1 MKLKKWWVIAL
12 IMILPLLFIMGNLK
26 KKTIETA
33 ENNLKTI
40 NKYKNIKRVAL
51 TFDDGPSS
59 ECTPRLL
66 DILKKENVKAT
77 FFLVGKNIKENE
89 DIVIRMKNE
98 GHLIGNHTFNHSQL
112 TKLGFD
118 EAVEEINTT
127 NAWITNISGYTP
139 EYIRPP
145 FGSFTDELLSET
157 SMSVVMWNVDPL
169 DWKYKN
175 KDIVTDKILKNVKN
189 GDIILMHDIF
199 ESRLTVNLAPADT
212 KKAGTAYDLPI
223 LLSILAAAGEI
234 DAPPDNAL
242 FFGELSLT
250 GELRPVC
257 GALSMALAARD
268 AGFKTVFVPAMNA
281 AEASYASGVTVFPIR
296 TLNELLGH
304 LNGRKPLTPC
314 APPPRPE
321 PQDDALDFAHVLGQ
335 HAVKRAL
342 EIAAAGG
349 HNVLLSGPPGSG
361 KSMAAKRFSTILPPL
376 SDSER
381 LEVIRVWSA
390 IGRGQEAVERAE
402 RPFRAPHHNSS
413 ANAMAG
419 GSGAAGRLPVPGEIT
434 LAHRGVLFLD
444 EFPEFRRDVLETLRQ
459 PLEDGKVTISRVA
472 GQVTYPARFQLIAAM
487 NPCKCGWYGTER
499 CTCTKAAVQQYLH
512 RLSGPLLDRIDLQ
525 VAVQPVEYAALA
537 ARGQASEEHSADIR
551 ARVLAARERQYARQ
565 GADVCNAAIPPP
577 QLAEHCP
584 LSADASR
591 MFAAAF
597 QRLGL
602 TARAHDRVLRVAR
615 TIADLADSSVIEA
628 EHLAEALQYR
638 SLDRAAGS

>member
-1 MKLKKWWVIAL
+1 MVS
-12 IMILPLLFIMGNLK
+12 
-26 KKTIETA
+26 
-33 ENNLKTI
+33 
-40 NKYKNIKRVAL
+40 RVFSAGL
-51 TFDDGPSS
+51 SGIDGYIVTV
-59 ECTPRLL
+59 ECFLSGGLPRLDVVGL
-66 DILKKENVKAT
+66 PTGAVSEAGERVRAAAKACA
-77 FFLVGKNIKENE
+77 
-89 DIVIRMKNE
+89 
-98 GHLIGNHTFNHSQL
+98 
-112 TKLGFD
+112 FD
-118 EAVEEINTT
+118 WPV
-127 NAWITNISGYTP
+127 
-139 EYIRPP
+139 
-145 FGSFTDELLSET
+145 
-157 SMSVVMWNVDPL
+157 
-169 DWKYKN
+169 
-175 KDIVTDKILKNVKN
+175 
-189 GDIILMHDIF
+189 
-199 ESRLTVNLAPADT
+199 SRLTVNLAPADT

-281 AEASYASGVTVFPIR
+281 AEASYASGVTVFPIH

-361 KSMAAKRFSTILPPL
+361 KSMAAKRFSPILPPL

-459 PLEDGKVTISRVA
+459 PLEDGQVTISRVQ
-472 GQVTYPARFQLIAAM
+472 GSQTFPCEFMLVCAM
-487 NPCKCGWYGTER
+487 NPCPCGYLNDPKHE
-499 CTCTKAAVQQYLH
+499 CTCSDAAITRYRRKV
-512 RLSGPLLDRIDLQ
+512 SGPLLDRFDIQLEVMPIAFSDLYDDSTREESSAQ
-525 VAVQPVEYAALA
+525 VR
-537 ARGQASEEHSADIR
+537 ARVIR
-551 ARVLAARERQYARQ
+551 AR
-565 GADVCNAAIPPP
+565 NI
-577 QLAEHCP
+577 QLARFAKDDGIYCNSNMTQAHLQTYCQ
-584 LSADASR
+584 LDAACKR
-591 MFAAAF
+591 LLERAF
-597 QRLGL
+597 EKLGIS
-602 TARAHDRVLRVAR
+602 ARAHNRILKLAR
-615 TIADLADSSVIEA
+615 TIADLAESEQIQA
-628 EHLAEALQYR
+628 PHIAEAIQYR
-638 SLDRAAGS
+638 ALDKSLWN

>member
-1 MKLKKWWVIAL
+1 MVS
-12 IMILPLLFIMGNLK
+12 
-26 KKTIETA
+26 
-33 ENNLKTI
+33 
-40 NKYKNIKRVAL
+40 RVFSAGL
-51 TFDDGPSS
+51 SGIDGYIVTV
-59 ECTPRLL
+59 ECFLSGGLPRLDVVGL
-66 DILKKENVKAT
+66 PTGAVSEAGERVRAAAKACA
-77 FFLVGKNIKENE
+77 
-89 DIVIRMKNE
+89 
-98 GHLIGNHTFNHSQL
+98 
-112 TKLGFD
+112 FD
-118 EAVEEINTT
+118 WPV
-127 NAWITNISGYTP
+127 
-139 EYIRPP
+139 
-145 FGSFTDELLSET
+145 
-157 SMSVVMWNVDPL
+157 
-169 DWKYKN
+169 
-175 KDIVTDKILKNVKN
+175 
-189 GDIILMHDIF
+189 
-199 ESRLTVNLAPADT
+199 SRLTVNLAPADT

-281 AEASYASGVTVFPIR
+281 AEASYASGVTVFPIH

-444 EFPEFRRDVLETLRQ
+444 EFPEFRRDVLDSNYLAERIRDHRWSPFPTL
-459 PLEDGKVTISRVA
+459 GT
-472 GQVTYPARFQLIAAM
+472 
-487 NPCKCGWYGTER
+487 TER
-499 CTCTKAAVQQYLH
+499 PDVAASRMLEGRCVIVVDGSPVALTAPFLFQECFQSNDDYYISFLQAN
-512 RLSGPLLDRIDLQ
+512 LSRILR
-525 VAVQPVEYAALA
+525 VIGFVFTITFPAMYAALMLYHRELVPARLLFAVSA
-537 ARGQASEEHSADIR
+537 AQRGVPLPIGWEILLMLFVLEALKEAGARTPGAMGQTMSIVGGLVLGDAAVSAR
-551 ARVLAARERQYARQ
+551 
-565 GADVCNAAIPPP
+565 
-577 QLAEHCP
+577 
-584 LSADASR
+584 
-591 MFAAAF
+591 FAAAPTVIVVAIAGVTGLMVPKLQTAALWLRF
-597 QRLGL
+597 VLLAAAASWGLYGVGLALGL
-602 TARAHDRVLRVAR
+602 T
-615 TIADLADSSVIEA
+615 LAALCRMHSCSVPYLLNLVPRISA
-628 EHLAEALQYR
+628 EHEDTWLRYPWFFMR
-638 SLDRAAGS
+638 CDRFAVKHPSKEERP

>member
-1 MKLKKWWVIAL
+1 
-12 IMILPLLFIMGNLK
+12 
-26 KKTIETA
+26 
-33 ENNLKTI
+33 
-40 NKYKNIKRVAL
+40 
-51 TFDDGPSS
+51 
-59 ECTPRLL
+59 
-66 DILKKENVKAT
+66 
-77 FFLVGKNIKENE
+77 
-89 DIVIRMKNE
+89 
-98 GHLIGNHTFNHSQL
+98 
-112 TKLGFD
+112 
-118 EAVEEINTT
+118 
-127 NAWITNISGYTP
+127 
-139 EYIRPP
+139 
-145 FGSFTDELLSET
+145 
-157 SMSVVMWNVDPL
+157 
-169 DWKYKN
+169 
-175 KDIVTDKILKNVKN
+175 
-189 GDIILMHDIF
+189 
-199 ESRLTVNLAPADT
+199 
-212 KKAGTAYDLPI
+212 
-223 LLSILAAAGEI
+223 
-234 DAPPDNAL
+234 
-242 FFGELSLT
+242 
-250 GELRPVC
+250 
-257 GALSMALAARD
+257 MALAARD

-281 AEASYASGVTVFPIR
+281 AEASYASGVTVFPIH

-314 APPPRPE
+314 APPPKPE

-459 PLEDGKVTISRVA
+459 PLEDGRVTISRVA
-472 GQVTYPARFQLIAAM
+472 GQVTYPAQFQLIAAM

>member
-1 MKLKKWWVIAL
+1 
-12 IMILPLLFIMGNLK
+12 
-26 KKTIETA
+26 
-33 ENNLKTI
+33 
-40 NKYKNIKRVAL
+40 
-51 TFDDGPSS
+51 
-59 ECTPRLL
+59 
-66 DILKKENVKAT
+66 
-77 FFLVGKNIKENE
+77 
-89 DIVIRMKNE
+89 
-98 GHLIGNHTFNHSQL
+98 
-112 TKLGFD
+112 
-118 EAVEEINTT
+118 
-127 NAWITNISGYTP
+127 
-139 EYIRPP
+139 
-145 FGSFTDELLSET
+145 
-157 SMSVVMWNVDPL
+157 
-169 DWKYKN
+169 
-175 KDIVTDKILKNVKN
+175 
-189 GDIILMHDIF
+189 
-199 ESRLTVNLAPADT
+199 
-212 KKAGTAYDLPI
+212 
-223 LLSILAAAGEI
+223 
-234 DAPPDNAL
+234 
-242 FFGELSLT
+242 
-250 GELRPVC
+250 
-257 GALSMALAARD
+257 MALAARD

-459 PLEDGKVTISRVA
+459 PLEDGRVTISRVA

-537 ARGQASEEHSADIR
+537 ARSQASEEHSADIR

>member
-1 MKLKKWWVIAL
+1 MVS
-12 IMILPLLFIMGNLK
+12 
-26 KKTIETA
+26 
-33 ENNLKTI
+33 
-40 NKYKNIKRVAL
+40 RVFSAGL
-51 TFDDGPSS
+51 SGIDGYIVTV
-59 ECTPRLL
+59 ECFLSGGLPRLDVVGL
-66 DILKKENVKAT
+66 PTGAVSEAGERVRAAAKACA
-77 FFLVGKNIKENE
+77 
-89 DIVIRMKNE
+89 
-98 GHLIGNHTFNHSQL
+98 
-112 TKLGFD
+112 FD
-118 EAVEEINTT
+118 WPV
-127 NAWITNISGYTP
+127 
-139 EYIRPP
+139 
-145 FGSFTDELLSET
+145 
-157 SMSVVMWNVDPL
+157 
-169 DWKYKN
+169 
-175 KDIVTDKILKNVKN
+175 
-189 GDIILMHDIF
+189 
-199 ESRLTVNLAPADT
+199 SRLTVNLAPADT

-419 GSGAAGRLPVPGEIT
+419 GSGA
-434 LAHRGVLFLD
+434 
-444 EFPEFRRDVLETLRQ
+444 
-459 PLEDGKVTISRVA
+459 
-472 GQVTYPARFQLIAAM
+472 
-487 NPCKCGWYGTER
+487 
-499 CTCTKAAVQQYLH
+499 
-512 RLSGPLLDRIDLQ
+512 GPLLDRIDLQ

>member
-1 MKLKKWWVIAL
+1 MQR
-12 IMILPLLFIMGNLK
+12 
-26 KKTIETA
+26 
-33 ENNLKTI
+33 
-40 NKYKNIKRVAL
+40 IK
-51 TFDDGPSS
+51 
-59 ECTPRLL
+59 
-66 DILKKENVKAT
+66 
-77 FFLVGKNIKENE
+77 
-89 DIVIRMKNE
+89 
-98 GHLIGNHTFNHSQL
+98 
-112 TKLGFD
+112 GF
-118 EAVEEINTT
+118 
-127 NAWITNISGYTP
+127 
-139 EYIRPP
+139 
-145 FGSFTDELLSET
+145 
-157 SMSVVMWNVDPL
+157 
-169 DWKYKN
+169 
-175 KDIVTDKILKNVKN
+175 
-189 GDIILMHDIF
+189 
-199 ESRLTVNLAPADT
+199 
-212 KKAGTAYDLPI
+212 
-223 LLSILAAAGEI
+223 
-234 DAPPDNAL
+234 
-242 FFGELSLT
+242 
-250 GELRPVC
+250 
-257 GALSMALAARD
+257 
-268 AGFKTVFVPAMNA
+268 GFKTVFVPAMNA

-321 PQDDALDFAHVLGQ
+321 LQDDALDFAHVLGQ

-459 PLEDGKVTISRVA
+459 PLEDGRVTISRVA

>member
-1 MKLKKWWVIAL
+1 MPKDPRIKKVLVIGSGPIIIGQAAEFDYSGTQACRALKSEGVETILVNSNPATIMTDPDIADHVYIEPLTAEVIERIIEKEKPDA
-12 IMILPLLFIMGNLK
+12 ILPNLGGQMGLNLSM
-26 KKTIETA
+26 ELA
-33 ENNLKTI
+33 RNGFLD
-40 NKYKNIKRVAL
+40 RSGV
-51 TFDDGPSS
+51 
-59 ECTPRLL
+59 RLL
-66 DILKKENVKAT
+66 ACKPDTIDRA
-77 FFLVGKNIKENE
+77 E
-89 DIVIRMKNE
+89 DR
-98 GHLIGNHTFNHSQL
+98 QL
-112 TKLGFD
+112 FKDTMEKLHQPIIPSKV
-118 EAVEEINTT
+118 VE
-127 NAWITNISGYTP
+127 
-139 EYIRPP
+139 
-145 FGSFTDELLSET
+145 
-157 SMSVVMWNVDPL
+157 
-169 DWKYKN
+169 
-175 KDIVTDKILKNVKN
+175 
-189 GDIILMHDIF
+189 
-199 ESRLTVNLAPADT
+199 
-212 KKAGTAYDLPI
+212 DL
-223 LLSILAAAGEI
+223 
-234 DAPPDNAL
+234 
-242 FFGELSLT
+242 
-250 GELRPVC
+250 
-257 GALSMALAARD
+257 
-268 AGFKTVFVPAMNA
+268 
-281 AEASYASGVTVFPIR
+281 
-296 TLNELLGH
+296 
-304 LNGRKPLTPC
+304 
-314 APPPRPE
+314 
-321 PQDDALDFAHVLGQ
+321 DDALDFAHVLGQ

-459 PLEDGKVTISRVA
+459 PLEDGRVTISRVA